1 MPGTE
6 SYSSPCDRRRKEERI
21 TNKVVVSAA
30 TVAALAIGTAAGLA
44 LSSTT
49 NLRVVVSCEGNSCSV
64 QLPGVVLD
72 EMNRTMTKTMT
83 EESESEKADEQAV
96 LREMRKVFGE
106 TTVQH
111 DVTVE
116 DSDAVLARQVRKLFQ

>member
-1 MPGTE
+1 M
-6 SYSSPCDRRRKEERI
+6 
-21 TNKVVVSAA
+21 NKVVVSAA